1 MPVVERGE
9 HAGVV
14 GERCREDEEM
24 EDLVR
29 GEEVVECAGGEAFR
43 DAVRAA
49 QGTRGDRPRTWSAED
64 GEDDRGRRVEAT
76 RWTGGAGTCH
86 GSRKKEG
93 PKGR

>member
-29 GEEVVECAGGEAFR
+29 REEVVECAGREAFR

-49 QGTRGDRPRTWSAED
+49 QGTRGDRPRGWSAED
-64 GEDDRGRRVEAT
+64 GEVDRGR
-76 RWTGGAGTCH
+76 
-86 GSRKKEG
+86 
-93 PKGR
+93 